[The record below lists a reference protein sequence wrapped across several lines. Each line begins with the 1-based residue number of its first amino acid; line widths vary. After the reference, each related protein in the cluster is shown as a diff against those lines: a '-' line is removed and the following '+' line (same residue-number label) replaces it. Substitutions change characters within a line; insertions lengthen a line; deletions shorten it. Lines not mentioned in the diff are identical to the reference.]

1 MPQQQNP
8 TVINHVDNK
17 MDSITV
23 LIHEQYG
30 MLADIQ
36 LDFCKAI
43 YHKVHLLFVAQTL
56 ILHNVNIKN
65 LSHTFMQFEAI
76 SGFKINLEKHIHP
89 YGVVIIAV
97 ED

>member
-1 MPQQQNP
+1 MNNMGCN
-8 TVINHVDNK
+8 T
-17 MDSITV
+17 
-23 LIHEQYG
+23 
-30 MLADIQ
+30 Q

-43 YHKVHLLFVAQTL
+43 YHKVHLLFVAHTL

-76 SGFKINLEKHIHP
+76 SGFKINLEKHIDP
-89 YGVVIIAV
+89 YGVVIIDV